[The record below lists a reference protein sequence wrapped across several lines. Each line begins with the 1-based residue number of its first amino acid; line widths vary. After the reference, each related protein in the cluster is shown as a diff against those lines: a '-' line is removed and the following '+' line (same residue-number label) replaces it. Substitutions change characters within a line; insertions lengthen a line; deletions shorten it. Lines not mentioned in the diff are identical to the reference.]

1 MFDLLRNILAF
12 MGTFVVISTGI
23 MLLLQGVVCCITWSW
38 TCKKNTDYRIVIIGI
53 IVALLLIP
61 FYYFPA

>member
-1 MFDLLRNILAF
+1 MLDIIRNIIAF
-12 MGTFVVISTGI
+12 ISTFIVISTST
-23 MLLLQGVVCCITWSW
+23 MLLAQGIVCCITCNWS
-38 TCKKNTDYRIVIIGI
+38 CKKNTDYRIVIIGI